1 MLPMQEVFLAIGMTI
16 ACTILLSL
24 YRAVLGPGVFNR
36 AAAVNVIGT
45 KVVVLLVIVQY
56 IWKPPRPDFID
67 IAIAYAALNFI
78 GTLLMSKYLERGEVC
93 SP

>member
-1 MLPMQEVFLAIGMTI
+1 MLPMQGVFLAIGMTI

-45 KVVVLLVIVQY
+45 KVVVLLVIVGY
-56 IWKPPRPDFID
+56 IFERPMFVD

>member
-1 MLPMQEVFLAIGMTI
+1 MQEVFLAIGMTI

-24 YRAVLGPGVFNR
+24 YRAVFGPGVFNR
-36 AAAVNVIGT
+36 VAAVNVIGT
-45 KVVVLLVIVQY
+45 KVVVLLVIVGY
-56 IWKPPRPDFID
+56 IFERPMFVD

>member
-45 KVVVLLVIVQY
+45 KVVVLLVLVGY
-56 IWKPPRPDFID
+56 IFERPMFVD

>member
-45 KVVVLLVIVQY
+45 KVVVLLVIVGY
-56 IWKPPRPDFID
+56 IFERPMFVD

>member
-24 YRAVLGPGVFNR
+24 YRAVSGPGVFNR

-45 KVVVLLVIVQY
+45 KVVVLLVIVGY
-56 IWKPPRPDFID
+56 IFERPMFVD

-93 SP
+93 SL

>member
-1 MLPMQEVFLAIGMTI
+1 MQDVFLAIGITI

-45 KVVVLLVIVQY
+45 KVVVLLVIVGY
-56 IWKPPRPDFID
+56 IFERPMFVD

>member
-1 MLPMQEVFLAIGMTI
+1 MQDVFLAIGMTI

-24 YRAVLGPGVFNR
+24 YRAVFGPGVFNR
-36 AAAVNVIGT
+36 VAAVNVIGT
-45 KVVVLLVIVQY
+45 KVVVLLVVVGY
-56 IWKPPRPDFID
+56 IFERPMFVD

>member
-24 YRAVLGPGVFNR
+24 YRAVFGPGVFNR

-45 KVVVLLVIVQY
+45 KVVVLLVVVGY
-56 IWKPPRPDFID
+56 IFERPMFVD

>member
-24 YRAVLGPGVFNR
+24 YRAVSGPGVFNR

-45 KVVVLLVIVQY
+45 KVVVLLVIVGY
-56 IWKPPRPDFID
+56 IFERPMFVD

>member
-24 YRAVLGPGVFNR
+24 YRAVSVPGVFNR

-45 KVVVLLVIVQY
+45 KVVVLLVIVGY
-56 IWKPPRPDFID
+56 IFERPMFVD

>member
-24 YRAVLGPGVFNR
+24 YRAVFGPGVFNR

-45 KVVVLLVIVQY
+45 KVVVLLVIVGY
-56 IWKPPRPDFID
+56 IFERPMFVD

>member
-24 YRAVLGPGVFNR
+24 YRAVSGPGVFNR

-45 KVVVLLVIVQY
+45 KVVVLLVVVGY
-56 IWKPPRPDFID
+56 IFERPMFVD

>member
-1 MLPMQEVFLAIGMTI
+1 MQEVFLAIGMTI

-45 KVVVLLVIVQY
+45 KVVVLLVVVGY
-56 IWKPPRPDFID
+56 IFERPMFVD

>member
-1 MLPMQEVFLAIGMTI
+1 MQDVFLAIGMTI

-24 YRAVLGPGVFNR
+24 YRAVFGPGVFNR
-36 AAAVNVIGT
+36 VAAVNVIGT
-45 KVVVLLVIVQY
+45 KVVVLLVVVQY
-56 IWKPPRPDFID
+56 IWKTPRPDFID

>member
-1 MLPMQEVFLAIGMTI
+1 MQEVFLAIGMTI

-45 KVVVLLVIVQY
+45 KVVVLLVIVGY
-56 IWKPPRPDFID
+56 IFERPMFVD